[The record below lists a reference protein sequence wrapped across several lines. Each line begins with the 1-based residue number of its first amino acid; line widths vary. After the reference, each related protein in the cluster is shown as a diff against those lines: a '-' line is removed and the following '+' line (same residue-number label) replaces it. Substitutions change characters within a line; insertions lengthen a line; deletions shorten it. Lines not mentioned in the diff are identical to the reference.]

1 VSVYDD
7 YMTKNWGRYFT
18 ENFRIKHLRPLDP
31 IPLGGHM
38 EARQRAR
45 EGNIALNQ
53 RFQRGQD
60 TDWSSLIFDID
71 LSGGVPNQVLQLM
84 KEVERRNE
92 EKYYERDEV
101 RAKPIA
107 TLDAYYIHTTGHGSR
122 QSFGRWPFFY
132 DVVKDEGTGRYVI
145 NHFGGT

>member
-1 VSVYDD
+1 MSVYND
-7 YMTKNWGRYFT
+7 YMTQNWGRYFT
-18 ENFRIKHLRPLDP
+18 ENFRIKHLMPFHD
-31 IPLGGHM
+31 IPLGGHR

-45 EGNIALNQ
+45 EGNIALNH
-53 RFQRGQD
+53 RFQRGQN

-71 LSGGVPNQVLQLM
+71 PEGGVPRQVLQLM

-107 TLDAYYIHTTGHGSR
+107 TLDAYYIQTTGHGSR
-122 QSFGRWPFFY
+122 QSFVRRPFFY
-132 DVVKDEGTGRYVI
+132 GVVKDESTGRYVI
-145 NHFGGT
+145 NHFGRT